1 VFFQFS
7 LSLNFDRLTY
17 TSSSDRG
24 KRMSDFSKRVAASI
38 RDAEKQH
45 EKTREQMNA
54 ANAAFAEKQRLKAK
68 LSEEFWHKFKAII
81 VAKCKEVNEEVG
93 KEYYVV
99 QDSLSNKLQ
108 VTQSSPSAS
117 LMLTYIEN
125 GYRIRYDVRT
135 NVGDYLIGI
144 DENTGHAIL
153 LDAADSRELALEPT
167 AEFLLEDILAK
178 AGV

>member
-1 VFFQFS
+1 
-7 LSLNFDRLTY
+7 
-17 TSSSDRG
+17 
-24 KRMSDFSKRVAASI
+24 
-38 RDAEKQH
+38 
-45 EKTREQMNA
+45 
-54 ANAAFAEKQRLKAK
+54 
-68 LSEEFWHKFKAII
+68 
-81 VAKCKEVNEEVG
+81 
-93 KEYYVV
+93 
-99 QDSLSNKLQ
+99 
-108 VTQSSPSAS
+108 
-117 LMLTYIEN
+117 MLTYIEN